1 MGLTISELVKE
12 VVKDWK
18 EEVKFYSD
26 EKLMEDR
33 SYWMK
38 NYGYVHGFDHDD
50 ITDRE
55 EDILDSDIHT
65 LAIELEQIRRYGQI
79 IYQNSE
85 GELKY
90 KKDKK
95 ERITEKE

>member
-12 VVKDWK
+12 IVKDWK

-38 NYGYVHGFDHDD
+38 NYGYVYGFDHDD

-79 IYQNSE
+79 IYRNSE

>member
-38 NYGYVHGFDHDD
+38 NYGYEYGFDHDNER
-50 ITDRE
+50 DRE

-65 LAIELEQIRRYGQI
+65 LAIELEQLNRFGQI
-79 IYQNSE
+79 IYRMPD
-85 GELKY
+85 GKLKY
-90 KKDKK
+90 KKDRK

>member
-12 VVKDWK
+12 IVKDWK

-38 NYGYVHGFDHDD
+38 NYGYVNGFGHDD
-50 ITDRE
+50 ITDGE

-65 LAIELEQIRRYGQI
+65 LAIELE
-79 IYQNSE
+79 
-85 GELKY
+85 LKY

>member
-1 MGLTISELVKE
+1 MGLTITELVKE

-18 EEVKFYSD
+18 DEVKDYSD

-38 NYGYVHGFDHDD
+38 NYGYEHSMDNDD
-50 ITDRE
+50 DRKE
-55 EDILDSDIHT
+55 NTLDSDIHT
-65 LAIELEQIRRYGQI
+65 LAIELEQVRRYGEI
-79 IYQNSE
+79 IYRMKD

-95 ERITEKE
+95 ERITEE